1 MNAVDLSHA
10 GKIIMRCNN
19 RSTLAKYWL
28 SIDNNNNNDNNNDN
42 NNNNKTV
49 VCLCFHSTWDDG
61 GETTA
66 AKNIRHFVPIPAY
79 LLKCACVCVFV

>member
-49 VCLCFHSTWDDG
+49 VCLFNQLVSKRYYQLLQKLFDQSG
-61 GETTA
+61 A
-66 AKNIRHFVPIPAY
+66 ALCNSAAHLSF
-79 LLKCACVCVFV
+79 

>member
-49 VCLCFHSTWDDG
+49 VCLCFQSTCEQKILSAAA
-61 GETTA
+61 ET
-66 AKNIRHFVPIPAY
+66 V
-79 LLKCACVCVFV
+79 